1 MRDLKNNIAI
11 VHLLDPQDTADTDTV
26 SLILDTKGFGS
37 AVLAVNVGA
46 ITGLDASNYLTPV
59 LQDSDTTTGTDFAPV
74 NAAYIQGGFTR
85 IDAAAEDQ
93 TTQSV
98 GYTGSKRYLR
108 VNLDFTGTAITAAL
122 ESVVGVLGRPVVAPA
137 VAPAAITA
145 A

>member
-11 VHLLDPQDTADTDTV
+11 VHLLDPADTADTDTV
-26 SLILDTKGFGS
+26 SLILDTKGFNS
-37 AVLAVNVGA
+37 AVLAVSVGA
-46 ITGLDASNYLTPV
+46 ITGVDGSNYLTPV
-59 LQDSDTTTGTDFAPV
+59 LQDSDTTTGTDFAAV
-74 NAAYIQGGFTR
+74 NAAYIQGAFTK
-85 IDAAAEDQ
+85 IDATSEDQ
-93 TTQSV
+93 TTQAV

-122 ESVVGVLGRPVVAPA
+122 DSVVGILGKPKVSPA